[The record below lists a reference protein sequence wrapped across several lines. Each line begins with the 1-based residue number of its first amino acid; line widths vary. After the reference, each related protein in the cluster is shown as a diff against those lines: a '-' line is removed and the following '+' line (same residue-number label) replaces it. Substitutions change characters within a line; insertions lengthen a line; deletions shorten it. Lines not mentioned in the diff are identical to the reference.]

1 MGIFFFLSPSRE
13 DFPCLK
19 VYGRLN
25 FLFPFESSQ
34 NEWIKSLLKHSFS
47 KPKPFKINVLFSFL
61 SIRFYIKLYIL
72 ERVKSLLKKLSL
84 VLTVTLWQRLFYYI
98 ISPGLTSPPK
108 CHKKTD
114 NIWYFMPSMD
124 ITYLDQSLAEQLL
137 WESYY
142 GRVTVLLWKTFRYF
156 QRHLSIH
163 SAFKKGEWQRAT
175 VSLFQRKINHG
186 TLSLWNHCFS
196 HFQVNV

>member
-1 MGIFFFLSPSRE
+1 
-13 DFPCLK
+13 
-19 VYGRLN
+19 
-25 FLFPFESSQ
+25 
-34 NEWIKSLLKHSFS
+34 
-47 KPKPFKINVLFSFL
+47 
-61 SIRFYIKLYIL
+61 
-72 ERVKSLLKKLSL
+72 
-84 VLTVTLWQRLFYYI
+84 
-98 ISPGLTSPPK
+98 
-108 CHKKTD
+108 
-114 NIWYFMPSMD
+114 MPSMD
-124 ITYLDQSLAEQLL
+124 ITYLDQSLAEELL